1 MVAGM
6 EGKGEKRVGYLVEI
20 CCIIVAPWWIY
31 GFGGPGGDQCL
42 CIRKS
47 RFHIVI
53 CSTYGGI
60 I

>member
-31 GFGGPGGDQCL
+31 GMGVWGFW
-42 CIRKS
+42 
-47 RFHIVI
+47 
-53 CSTYGGI
+53 YGGSMSVYQKKPFPYR
-60 I
+60 